1 MKTRKLKPF
10 VQLIVLAI
18 ILTSYAM
25 TFIASSYFASVSA
38 KLQNEMQY
46 YQEENSRLWIAISV
60 LQKEPKDTS
69 SASFHQVEV
78 CDSKTTFKSWMDYR
92 SITSRSSEQWK
103 LLQQKN
109 VVIDELY
116 GFISMEGYLFVAM
129 GPQYGPVGS
138 KYLISFSGGTSVQ
151 VIIGDIK
158 HQGCTSSRDGSMV
171 EFIVDKNAI
180 PESIKQ
186 SGNFN
191 ELFRGHITSI
201 YKEDESNDSN

>member
-25 TFIASSYFASVSA
+25 TFIASSYFASKSA
-38 KLQNEMQY
+38 KLQNELQY
-46 YQEENSRLWIAISV
+46 YQNENSRLWTAIAS
-60 LQKEPKDTS
+60 LQESSGTVS
-69 SASFHQVEV
+69 SANLHQVDI
-78 CDSKTTFKSWMDYR
+78 CDTKTTFKSWMDYR
-92 SITSRSSEQWK
+92 SITSKSSEQWK

-151 VIIGDIK
+151 VIVGDIK
-158 HQGCTSSRDGSMV
+158 HQGCTSTRDGSMI
-171 EFIVDKNAI
+171 EFIVDKYVI
-180 PESIKQ
+180 PDRIRQ
-186 SGNFN
+186 SGNYN
-191 ELFRGHITSI
+191 ELFRGYITSI
-201 YKEDESNDSN
+201 YKEGESNDSN